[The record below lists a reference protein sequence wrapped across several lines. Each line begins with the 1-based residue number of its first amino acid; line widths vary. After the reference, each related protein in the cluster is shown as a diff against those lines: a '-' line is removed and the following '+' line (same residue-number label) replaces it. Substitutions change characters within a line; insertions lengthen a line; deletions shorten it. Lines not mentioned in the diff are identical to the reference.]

1 MARDKTPVQD
11 AGATDDTAAPVAS
24 GPAPDVLED
33 SSSASGDKTSDPVSV
48 EPVTVSPEQ
57 LSEAIRR
64 GIEKWCS
71 EHFFDNPVSR
81 ATEALNYLREQGVP
95 DLEAKILKE
104 VF

>member
-1 MARDKTPVQD
+1 MARKETPVED
-11 AGATDDTAAPVAS
+11 AGATDTAAAPVAS
-24 GPAPDVLED
+24 APATDVLED
-33 SSSASGDKTSDPVSV
+33 ISSDAQQTSGPVPS

-57 LSEAIRR
+57 LTEAIRR
-64 GIEKWCS
+64 GIEKWCN

>member
-1 MARDKTPVQD
+1 MSKAKTPVED
-11 AGATDDTAAPVAS
+11 AGATDTAAATAAS
-24 GPAPDVLED
+24 APAADVLEQA
-33 SSSASGDKTSDPVSV
+33 SSDGGEPTSGPVPSEPVSI
-48 EPVTVSPEQ
+48 SPEQ

-64 GIEKWCS
+64 GIEKWCN